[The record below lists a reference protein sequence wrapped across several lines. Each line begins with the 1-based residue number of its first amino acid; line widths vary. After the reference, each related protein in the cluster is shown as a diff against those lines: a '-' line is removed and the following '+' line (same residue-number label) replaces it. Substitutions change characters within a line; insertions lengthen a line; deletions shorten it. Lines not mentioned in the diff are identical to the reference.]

1 MLAKLRR
8 GEKLPSAYSY
18 PVQVWQ
24 LGDQTI
30 VALGGELMISYAI
43 RLKELLGE
51 DIFVM
56 GYSNDVTGYIP
67 SDAELATKWGEEIES
82 SHFEFDLPA
91 KWKPGLEK
99 KIIDEVVNLV
109 NQTSMQTTKSGFSVK
124 TDVAY

>member
-1 MLAKLRR
+1 
-8 GEKLPSAYSY
+8 
-18 PVQVWQ
+18 
-24 LGDQTI
+24 
-30 VALGGELMISYAI
+30 MISYAL